1 MTKQITKSMC
11 EEFNEILSEA
21 NSVARLKYQFDATV
35 EIQIVQD
42 AYINF
47 ESTTLYPSNML
58 INKITNFFA
67 LKGIPKVHFNNSSN
81 SFWAV
86 DDNQ

>member
-11 EEFNEILSEA
+11 EEFNKILSEA
-21 NSVARLKYQFDATV
+21 NSVARLRYQFDSTV

-42 AYINF
+42 AYINL
-47 ESTTLYPSNML
+47 ESTTLYPSNIL
-58 INKITNFFA
+58 INKIKHFFA
-67 LKGIPKVHFNNSSN
+67 TKGIEKVHFNNSSS

-86 DDNQ
+86 GNN